1 MAEDRTDP
9 LSALCSLGTRPTLIT
24 GYLRQ
29 WFMAHFSVAARI
41 ENPQLRSKLWN
52 ENRLQTEIE
61 VEDVL
66 RWKPSTTE
74 FRPALLIARND
85 YKVLRFGIDDRMMGT
100 DWDARG
106 VAHHAGFLEGSHTV
120 FAVSNLPAEAELL
133 GGEVYRELHQFG
145 PTIREE
151 LDLKR
156 FAVGMFGKAFEI
168 EEARGNYAVPVPVG
182 CAAEE
187 TWQIL
192 PHAPFLKRIVIS
204 EFLP

>member
-1 MAEDRTDP
+1 MPEDRTDP
-9 LSALCSLGTRPTLIT
+9 VSALCSLGARPTIIT

-29 WFMAHFSVAARI
+29 WLQAHFAVATQI
-41 ENPQLRSKLWN
+41 EHPQLRSKLWN
-52 ENRLQTEIE
+52 ADRLQTAIE

-85 YKVLRFGIDDRMMGT
+85 YKVLRFGIDDRMMGAT
-100 DWDARG
+100 WDARG
-106 VAHHAGFLEGSHTV
+106 VEHYGAFLEGSHTV
-120 FAVSNLPAEAELL
+120 FAVSSLPAEAELL
-133 GGEVYRELHQFG
+133 GSEVYRELMQFG
-145 PTIREE
+145 PKIREE

-156 FAVGMFGKAFEI
+156 FAVAMYGKAFEI

-187 TWQIL
+187 TWQVL